1 MIDQNRSTLKWFLL
15 TLVTCGIYDLY
26 FIYKLIQDVNTVCSG
41 DGKETPGLGSYILLS
56 LVTCGI
62 YAYYWYYTL
71 GDRLHDNAPRYNL
84 SISETGS
91 TILLFMLI
99 NLVSGGVG
107 TILATYFIIKNMNS
121 LAAAY
126 NQWISGGGIAQPQSN
141 YYQQ

>member
-26 FIYKLIQDVNTVCSG
+26 FIYKLAQDVNITCNG
-41 DGKETPGLGSYILLS
+41 DGKETPGLASYFLLS

-62 YAYYWYYTL
+62 YSYYWYYKL
-71 GDRLHDNAPRYNL
+71 GDRMHDNAPRYNL
-84 SISETGS
+84 NFSESGS
-91 TILLFMLI
+91 TILLFLLI

-126 NQWISGGGIAQPQSN
+126 NQWIAGGGVQAQQPYIQ
-141 YYQQ
+141 

>member
-1 MIDQNRSTLKWFLL
+1 MLDQNRSTLKWFLL

-26 FIYKLIQDVNTVCSG
+26 FIYKLAQDVNTTCNG
-41 DGKETPGLGSYILLS
+41 DGKETPGLASYFFLS

-62 YAYYWYYTL
+62 YSYYWYYKL
-71 GDRLHDNAPRYNL
+71 GDRMHDNAPRYNL
-84 SISETGS
+84 SFSESGS
-91 TILLFMLI
+91 TILLFLLI

-126 NQWISGGGIAQPQSN
+126 NQWISGGGVQAQPYIQ
-141 YYQQ
+141 